1 MKSKKALIVLTIVMF
16 AVMIFNTVFEIK
28 DAFFHNVEE
37 VPTGT
42 LTATYPSPNG
52 SEKVNVYV
60 VKNPLGSAVRCEAV
74 SDGKTRNIYWEVG
87 TDKATVAWLDKT
99 VVYINGK
106 TLDVYKSAYDSRDIN
121 EELDRHLEER
131 YTVYQ

>member
-1 MKSKKALIVLTIVMF
+1 MRSKRALTILTLIMF
-16 AVMIFNTVFEIK
+16 IVMIFNTVGVVL
-28 DAFFHNVEE
+28 DTFFYTVED

-42 LTATYPSPNG
+42 LTATYPSPSG
-52 SEKVNVYV
+52 SGTVNVYV
-60 VKNPLGSAVRCEAV
+60 IKNPLGDAVRCEAV

-99 VVYINGK
+99 IVYINGK
-106 TLDVYKSAYDSRDIN
+106 TLDIHKSTYDSREIN